1 MCIMPHKRDRADGQ
15 LTDRTPELERSRLE
29 ELQWQQM
36 DLA

>member
-1 MCIMPHKRDRADGQ
+1 MLHKRDRADG
-15 LTDRTPELERSRLE
+15 DRTPELERSRLE